1 MKKFLCTFAL
11 ALGLASGGQAFA
23 GIPVIDVASVA
34 VQQTQLTQA
43 IQQVAAWVQQY
54 EQMMQQIQQMQQQI
68 QNTTG
73 GRGMSELLN
82 SPAYQQAR
90 RTLPPDAQQVLGL
103 ANGGSY
109 GNLASSIS
117 SIKRASST
125 LDSNSFSSPTAAGQW
140 DADLN
145 QAASHQALSMQAYSD
160 AAPRLKNIEDLIAQI
175 SQTQDPK
182 AIAELQAR
190 MSAEQAV
197 IQNEQNKIQAMS
209 MLVASQEKM
218 AQLRDREISIRS
230 AGSSAS
236 IPRVRITP

>member
-1 MKKFLCTFAL
+1 MKKFLRTFAL

-23 GIPVIDVASVA
+23 GIPTIDVAA
-34 VQQTQLTQA
+34 IAQAALQVQ
-43 IQQVAAWVQQY
+43 AWGQQY
-54 EQMMQQIQQMQQQI
+54 QQMMQQVQQMQQQI
-68 QNTTG
+68 DGVTG

-82 SPAYQQAR
+82 SPTYQQAR

-109 GNLASSIS
+109 GNLASSIN
-117 SIKRASST
+117 SIKRASTT
-125 LDSNSFSSPTAAGQW
+125 LNSNSFSSPTAASQW

-145 QAASHQALSMQAYSD
+145 QAASNQALSMQAYSD
-160 AAPRLKNIEDLIAQI
+160 AAPRLQNIEDLMARI

-190 MSAEQAV
+190 MSAEQAI

-209 MLVASQEKM
+209 MLVASQQQM
-218 AQLRDREISIRS
+218 AQLKARETSIKS
-230 AGSSAS
+230 VGNLEDV
-236 IPRVRITP
+236 PRIRITP

>member
-1 MKKFLCTFAL
+1 MKKLLRTFAL

-23 GIPVIDVASVA
+23 GIPTIDVAA
-34 VQQTQLTQA
+34 IAQAALQVQ
-43 IQQVAAWVQQY
+43 AWGQQY
-54 EQMMQQIQQMQQQI
+54 QQMMQQVQQMQQQI
-68 QNTTG
+68 DGVTG

-82 SPAYQQAR
+82 SPTYQQAR

-117 SIKRASST
+117 SIKRASTT
-125 LDSNSFSSPTAAGQW
+125 LNSGSLSSPTAASQW

-145 QAASHQALSMQAYSD
+145 HAASNQALSMQAYSD
-160 AAPRLKNIEDLIAQI
+160 AAPRLQNIEDLMARI

-190 MSAEQAV
+190 MSAEQAI

-218 AQLRDREISIRS
+218 AQLRDREVSIKS